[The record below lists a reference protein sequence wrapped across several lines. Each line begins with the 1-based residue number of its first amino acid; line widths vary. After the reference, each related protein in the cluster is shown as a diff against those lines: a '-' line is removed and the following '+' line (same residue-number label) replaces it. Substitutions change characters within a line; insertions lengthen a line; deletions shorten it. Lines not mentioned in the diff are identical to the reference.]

1 MLDIN
6 MVIVDICLVMQFLS
20 KVSQK
25 ARRVPEN
32 GQLGAGGW
40 GGNLD
45 DVPPRYEN
53 EGHEA

>member
-40 GGNLD
+40 GGKF
-45 DVPPRYEN
+45 
-53 EGHEA
+53 G